1 MGRLAVEVLAKE
13 AKALVKPVEKEPE
26 LWFQAISTTGWLG
39 PVPVPVESHPHKAR
53 GVGPGYERVGQKQHR
68 SLIQW

>member
-13 AKALVKPVEKEPE
+13 AKTLVKPVEKEPE

-39 PVPVPVESHPHKAR
+39 PVPA
-53 GVGPGYERVGQKQHR
+53 PGLR
-68 SLIQW
+68 SCAGSRLV